1 MQLNVKT
8 ILNLKE
14 KNPRFVYR
22 DVRLTETKGQ
32 RIEVKVEPRRGSKGI
47 SVLAA
52 AKNVLAM
59 TVCLSESL
67 SMFPSG
73 ELPLFSSTVCAVWL
87 APPVG

>member
-32 RIEVKVEPRRGSKGI
+32 RIEVKVEPRRGVKA

-59 TVCLSESL
+59 TVCLSGSL

-73 ELPLFSSTVCAVWL
+73 ELQLFSSTACAVWL